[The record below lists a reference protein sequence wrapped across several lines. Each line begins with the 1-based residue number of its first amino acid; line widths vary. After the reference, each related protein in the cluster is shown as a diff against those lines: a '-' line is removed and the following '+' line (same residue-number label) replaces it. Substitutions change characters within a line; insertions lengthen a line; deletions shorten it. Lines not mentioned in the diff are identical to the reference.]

1 MSTRR
6 TGPAQQRPLAH
17 FRAWP
22 RRRLAVPTSIVDLDH
37 GASFAGRSVD
47 VGIGGARVDLTGPDP
62 GMGTDT
68 SVELVL
74 SAPMRW
80 DPLRVRGKVAW
91 HGATGVYG
99 FRFEHAS
106 PAGLLA
112 LWELLESA
120 IE

>member
-6 TGPAQQRPLAH
+6 TGAAQQRPLAH

-22 RRRLAVPTSIVDLDH
+22 RRRLAVPTSILDLDH
-37 GASFAGRSVD
+37 GASFTGRSVD
-47 VGIGGARVDLTGPDP
+47 VGIGGARIDLVGPDP
-62 GMGTDT
+62 GMSPDT

-91 HGATGVYG
+91 RGATGVYG

>member
-6 TGPAQQRPLAH
+6 TGTGRHPPLTH

-22 RRRLAVPTSIVDLDH
+22 RRRLAMPTSIVDLDH

-47 VGIGGARVDLTGPDP
+47 LGIGGARVDVVGPDP
-62 GMGTDT
+62 SMLVDT

-91 HGATGVYG
+91 RGAAGVYG

-106 PAGLLA
+106 PAGLLS

-120 IE
+120 LD